1 MLCNLPV
8 NHTGCVGDIVGP
20 AQYVGG
26 YLFFMESFDVPATI
40 NAIQQVRL
48 NALVQI
54 PTQII
59 GLMNHDGFENVARGN
74 LRLVAWGGA
83 ALPASYVTALRDWG
97 IRMTTV
103 YGSSETIASLTCSR
117 ESASVKELANSVG
130 APDPEFQ
137 MRIAESPDR
146 VLDFNEAEGATG
158 EVYVKHW
165 TFLPGYLNR
174 RDATRETF
182 TDDGWLKTGDIGR
195 VTREGNLQLVGRTSE
210 MFKSGGYNIYPQ
222 EIEDALETAPEVAQ
236 AVVTSVPDDKF
247 SEVGFA
253 FVVLMRALKSSDHV
267 TADSL
272 IQYCKNNLARY
283 KAPKFVEVVEK
294 LPTLPTGKIDKKS
307 LKRRAKELAEDRKVA
322 GGRNV

>member
-1 MLCNLPV
+1 
-8 NHTGCVGDIVGP
+8 
-20 AQYVGG
+20 
-26 YLFFMESFDVPATI
+26 
-40 NAIQQVRL
+40 
-48 NALVQI
+48 
-54 PTQII
+54 
-59 GLMNHDGFENVARGN
+59 
-74 LRLVAWGGA
+74 
-83 ALPASYVTALRDWG
+83 
-97 IRMTTV
+97 
-103 YGSSETIASLTCSR
+103 
-117 ESASVKELANSVG
+117 
-130 APDPEFQ
+130 
-137 MRIAESPDR
+137 
-146 VLDFNEAEGATG
+146 
-158 EVYVKHW
+158 
-165 TFLPGYLNR
+165 
-174 RDATRETF
+174 
-182 TDDGWLKTGDIGR
+182 
-195 VTREGNLQLVGRTSE
+195 